1 MKWLIYPYTPKSIP
15 IIKNKSLL
23 KCGEVVQVSAPL
35 GFGLEG
41 KNGYIWGNEK
51 SEYIIRNK
59 IEQEIDGIWITPEI
73 GYMSMA
79 DKRAAISKVWEKMC
93 AVYSRLDRQGMDCRK
108 KFDQ

>member
-51 SEYIIRNK
+51 SEYII
-59 IEQEIDGIWITPEI
+59 
-73 GYMSMA
+73 
-79 DKRAAISKVWEKMC
+79 
-93 AVYSRLDRQGMDCRK
+93 
-108 KFDQ
+108 